1 LLARATRGAPRDLL
15 EWLHRVLERLQRGAH
30 ALVLL
35 RSGARGFE
43 PLLQLPTDPVKHV
56 AHR

>member
-1 LLARATRGAPRDLL
+1 
-15 EWLHRVLERLQRGAH
+15 VLERLQRGTH
-30 ALVLL
+30 TLVFL
-35 RSGARGFE
+35 RGGARGLK